1 MPEEMKDRL
10 TRREFIS
17 RGALAATALSA
28 FLNDSR
34 AEAPGPPQRVIV
46 VGAGLAGLSAAYE
59 LTRAGHEVRVL
70 EAQSRTGGR
79 VLTLRDKFPDGL
91 YAEAGAT
98 RIHKGM
104 DLTIKYAKLFNLRL
118 TGFYPTD
125 DRFIRLRGGRREVV
139 RWKRMASDVEKFAL
153 RLDQANQWFRIEG
166 GNDQLPQ
173 AFERKLADKII
184 YNSPVVGIEQDSNG
198 VRVRFSTHGSQQTIT
213 ADRALFAIPAT
224 ILARID
230 ASPPFSAAKQ
240 QTLEKL
246 TYDSASRVFLQCRG
260 RFWEG
265 QNLNGFGVTDQ
276 PAEIWASSFGQPGV
290 AGILQSYTR
299 GDVSLRLTRQTEKER
314 ISSTLDMM
322 ERVFPGARENLE
334 LGISKCWSED
344 EWTRGAWAHT
354 DEKQLKQLA
363 QPEGRIHFAGE
374 HISSQ
379 PSWMQG
385 ALESGER
392 AAREI
397 LQVSRIAITRMY
409 LGGEIDVPDKIEIGN
424 KARR

>member
-1 MPEEMKDRL
+1 MPDVMKGQL
-10 TRREFIS
+10 TRREFMS
-17 RGALAATALSA
+17 RGALAAAALPALLS
-28 FLNDSR
+28 DSH
-34 AEAPGPPQRVIV
+34 AKSTGAPQRVIV

-59 LTRAGHEVRVL
+59 LTQAGHEVRVL
-70 EAQSRTGGR
+70 EAQSRAGGR
-79 VLTLRDKFPDGL
+79 VLTFRDPFPDGL

-104 DLTIKYAKLFNLRL
+104 DRTIKYAKLFNLQL

-125 DRFIRLRGGRREVV
+125 DHFVRLRGGKREVV
-139 RWKRMASDVEKFAL
+139 RWKRLASEVEKFAI

-173 AFERKLADKII
+173 AFARMLADKII
-184 YNSPVVGIEQDSNG
+184 YNAPVVGIEQDGNG
-198 VRVRFSTHGSQQTIT
+198 VRVRFSTNGAKQTIT
-213 ADRALFAIPAT
+213 ADRALCAIPAT
-224 ILARID
+224 ILAGIEV
-230 ASPPFSAAKQ
+230 SPPFSTAKQ

-246 TYDSASRVFLQCRG
+246 TYESASRVFLQCRG
-260 RFWEG
+260 RFWEQ

-299 GDVSLRLTRQTEKER
+299 GDVSLRLTRQTERER
-314 ISSTLDMM
+314 ISATLDMM
-322 ERVFPGARENLE
+322 ERVFPGARESLE
-334 LGISKCWSED
+334 RGISKCWSED
-344 EWTRGAWAHT
+344 KWVRGAWAHA

-397 LQVSRIAITRMY
+397 LQASRNAT
-409 LGGEIDVPDKIEIGN
+409 LST
-424 KARR
+424 KAKP

>member
-1 MPEEMKDRL
+1 MSDVMKDQI

-17 RGALAATALSA
+17 RGALVAAALSA
-28 FLNDSR
+28 SLSDSR
-34 AEAPGPPQRVIV
+34 AKSTGPPQRVIV

-70 EAQSRTGGR
+70 EAQSRAGGR
-79 VLTLRDKFPDGL
+79 VLTFRDPFPDGL

-98 RIHKGM
+98 RIHTSM
-104 DLTIKYAKLFNLRL
+104 DLTIKYAKLFNLKL

-125 DRFIRLRGGRREVV
+125 DRFVRLRGGKRELI
-139 RWKRMASDVEKFAL
+139 RFKRMASDIEKFGL
-153 RLDQANQWFRIEG
+153 RLEQAKQWFRIEG

-173 AFERKLADKII
+173 AFARMLADKVI
-184 YNSPVVGIEQDSNG
+184 YDAPVVGIEQDSKG
-198 VRVRFSTHGSQQTIT
+198 VRVRFSTKGAQQTIS
-213 ADRALFAIPAT
+213 ADRALCAIPAT
-224 ILARID
+224 IMAGIEV
-230 ASPPFSAAKQ
+230 SPPFSAAKQ

-246 TYDSASRVFLQCRG
+246 IYESASRVFLQCRG
-260 RFWEG
+260 RFWEQ
-265 QNLNGFGVTDQ
+265 QNLNGYGVTDQ
-276 PAEIWASSFGQPGV
+276 PAEIWASSFGQPGA

-299 GDVSLRLTRQTEKER
+299 GDVSLRLTRQTERER
-314 ISSTLDMM
+314 ISATLDVM
-322 ERVFPGARENLE
+322 ERVFPGARESLE
-334 LGISKCWSED
+334 RGISKCWSED
-344 EWTRGAWAHT
+344 KWARGAWAHT

-397 LQVSRIAITRMY
+397 LQVSRNLT
-409 LGGEIDVPDKIEIGN
+409 LST
-424 KARR
+424 KAMT